1 MTHELLLVR
10 DKYTPQATVGKLYIG
25 GKYFSETLEDTV
37 RATGIKVIHHT
48 AIPSGRY
55 RLTVTRSNRFK
66 RDMILIHN
74 QKDLSLIN
82 NGIRFT
88 GIRIHGGNTHEN
100 TSGCILV
107 AKNRVNDY
115 TIQGTQE
122 KALTKKVKELLLTG
136 DCYLTIINQNQSR

>member
-10 DKYTPQATVGKLYIG
+10 EKYTPNTTLGKMYVE
-25 GKYFSETLEDTV
+25 GKYFSYTLEDTV
-37 RATGIKVIHHT
+37 RATGVKIINHT

-55 RLTVTRSNRFK
+55 KLLVTRSNRFK
-66 RDMILIHN
+66 RDMILICN
-74 QKDLSLIN
+74 QKDLSLMN

-88 GIRIHGGNTHEN
+88 GIRIHGGNTHLD
-100 TSGCILV
+100 TSGCVLV

-122 KALTKKVKELLLTG
+122 KALTKKVKELLETG

>member
-1 MTHELLLVR
+1 MTSELLLVR
-10 DKYTPQATVGKLYIG
+10 DKYSPQTTLGKFYVNG
-25 GKYFSETLEDTV
+25 EYFSETLEDTV

-48 AIPSGRY
+48 AIPQGRY
-55 RLTVTRSNRFK
+55 QLLITRSSRFK
-66 RDMILIHN
+66 RDMILISN

-107 AKNRVNDY
+107 ARNRVNDK

-122 KALTKKVKELLLTG
+122 KALTAKVLELSKTG
-136 DCYLTIINQNQSR
+136 QVYLTIINQSQQS

>member
-1 MTHELLLVR
+1 MLFL
-10 DKYTPQATVGKLYIG
+10 
-25 GKYFSETLEDTV
+25 S
-37 RATGIKVIHHT
+37 GIKVIHHT

>member
-10 DKYTPQATVGKLYIG
+10 DKYSPQTTLGKLYVD

-55 RLTVTRSNRFK
+55 QLLITRSSRFK
-66 RDMILIHN
+66 RDMILISN
-74 QKDLSLIN
+74 QKDLSLRN

-88 GIRIHGGNTHEN
+88 GIRIHGGNTHVN
-100 TSGCILV
+100 TSGCVLV
-107 AKNRVNDY
+107 ARNRVSD
-115 TIQGTQE
+115 TSIQGTQE
-122 KALTKKVKELLLTG
+122 KPLTAKVQELLNEG
-136 DCYLTIINQNQSR
+136 EVYLTITNENQAS

>member
-1 MTHELLLVR
+1 MSELLLVR
-10 DKYTPQATVGKLYIG
+10 DKYTPQTTVGKLYIG
-25 GKYFSETLEDTV
+25 GEYFSETLEDTV

-55 RLTVTRSNRFK
+55 RITVTRSNRFK
-66 RDMILIHN
+66 RDMILIYN

-88 GIRIHGGNTHEN
+88 GIRIHGGNTHLN
-100 TSGCILV
+100 TSGCVLV

-122 KALTKKVKELLLTG
+122 KALTKKVKELLELG
-136 DCYLTIINQNQSR
+136 EVYLTITNNNQAR